1 MSTGTGQ
8 NISIEIVDSSQK
20 PLNRVQVDFIS
31 QWGEHFYG
39 SLPMTT
45 KYRWTGAKETRFNVF
60 IYKDDEIV
68 TRLPIISRKAQIDN
82 EDVSF
87 GGIGGVMTAPA
98 HHGKGFATLA
108 LREAERLIFQVVNA
122 RLGVLLCL
130 PELVPFYQRFG
141 VAKSG
146 VSGDVRTA
154 GRYGCVVGKR
164 DVPAQA
170 GRELDTPDF

>member
-1 MSTGTGQ
+1 
-8 NISIEIVDSSQK
+8 
-20 PLNRVQVDFIS
+20 
-31 QWGEHFYG
+31 
-39 SLPMTT
+39 
-45 KYRWTGAKETRFNVF
+45 
-60 IYKDDEIV
+60 
-68 TRLPIISRKAQIDN
+68 
-82 EDVSF
+82 VSF

-108 LREAERLIFQVVNA
+108 LREAERPDLSGRKCSVRCTVV
-122 RLGVLLCL
+122 LTGVGAFLS
-130 PELVPFYQRFG
+130 EIW